1 MVIGLYLCLCLCVAP
16 VFGQTLNEQ
25 TLNESFEKA
34 RQIIHFPKTV
44 TRPSLKIIPGQQFPF
59 VIFDGSPR
67 QNAAWELWLYMAA
80 RQDATRNYLLTM
92 VEGTSTIQSRVA
104 DGVRLYTT
112 DAMEDMAGY
121 VAAHDIGKFAKGFIN
136 LPKLD
141 RNAGFAVHLRM
152 RIHSENHV
160 SKNRSGCSLIVIT
173 DDLKGVELAFWEDEI
188 WAQTDKPLFTHGEG
202 VLFDTR
208 PMTDYELIIIGDAYE
223 LYVKDKLILG
233 GALKDYSQRG
243 LVYGI
248 HDYLFL
254 GDATSRGSAD
264 IEVQFL
270 SVTSSPLPK

>member
-1 MVIGLYLCLCLCVAP
+1 MSPRTISGNSPKDSSICRSSTATPALPFTSACGFIAK
-16 VFGQTLNEQ
+16 TM
-25 TLNESFEKA
+25 SA
-34 RQIIHFPKTV
+34 KTV
-44 TRPSLKIIPGQQFPF
+44 PAAASSS
-59 VIFDGSPR
+59 SPTTSK
-67 QNAAWELWLYMAA
+67 AW
-80 RQDATRNYLLTM
+80 
-92 VEGTSTIQSRVA
+92 
-104 DGVRLYTT
+104 
-112 DAMEDMAGY
+112 
-121 VAAHDIGKFAKGFIN
+121 
-136 LPKLD
+136 
-141 RNAGFAVHLRM
+141 
-152 RIHSENHV
+152 
-160 SKNRSGCSLIVIT
+160 
-173 DDLKGVELAFWEDEI
+173 ELAFWEDEI

-254 GDATSRGSAD
+254 GDATSRGSVD